1 MIGFS
6 SKHDKSIILFGSDLR
21 IVDNC
26 NFFPID
32 TPVLGMKIDGSL
44 CSGILKGI
52 TKNVVGDFF
61 NIKLKNEKDFL
72 TQTIL
77 VSAALYCGPVFINE
91 KVIMYVDQ
99 KAVEYNLKNVTS
111 NQWCTIFIDDGLKD
125 VSSQLV
131 FRQLK
136 IFR

>member
-1 MIGFS
+1 MY
-6 SKHDKSIILFGSDLR
+6 GSDLKT
-21 IVDNC
+21 VDNC

-44 CSGILKGI
+44 CSGILKGM
-52 TKNVVGDFF
+52 TKNGVGDFF
-61 NIKLKNEKDFL
+61 NIKLKNKEDFL
-72 TQTIL
+72 TQIIF

-111 NQWCTIFIDDGLKD
+111 NQRCTIFIDDGLKD

-136 IFR
+136 ILR